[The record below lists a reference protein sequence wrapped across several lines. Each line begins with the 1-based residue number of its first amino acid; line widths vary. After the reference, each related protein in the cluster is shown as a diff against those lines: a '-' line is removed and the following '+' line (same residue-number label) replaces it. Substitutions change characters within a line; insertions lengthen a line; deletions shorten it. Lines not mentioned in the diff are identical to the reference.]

1 MKENKKNF
9 GFVIEESIL
18 NKLQEIAN
26 EEERTVAS
34 LIRKIILD
42 FLKQK
47 GLDK

>member
-1 MKENKKNF
+1 MKENKKVF
-9 GFVIEESIL
+9 GFKIEEDIL

>member
-1 MKENKKNF
+1 MKENKKVF
-9 GFVIEESIL
+9 GFKIEEDIL
-18 NKLQEIAN
+18 NKLQEIAS

>member
-9 GFVIEESIL
+9 GFKIEESIL
-18 NKLQEIAN
+18 NKLQEVAN